1 MNKRQLELAGLN
13 LENERAVLN
22 KLEKNYA
29 EALAIVKSKIELLQA
44 DKASASKIYQIQY
57 QKRLEK
63 QIEGSLKRLKNNNYT
78 TVDGYLKDCY
88 KTGFIGNMYDLQGQ
102 GVPMVVPIDPN
113 KAISIARKTAD
124 GFKLSEKLGGNTK
137 LLKKQVLSEISR
149 GISAEKSYQA
159 IARNISNYGQANL
172 NRTMRIVRTESGR
185 IHSEATSDS
194 IKAVKER
201 GADVVKQ
208 WDSTL
213 DGNTRLLHRQLDGKY
228 CEVDEPF
235 EVSGLKVMYPGG
247 FGTPSEDCNCRCRI
261 VSRAR
266 LAVEG
271 EKTYSKMNNITGELI
286 KCSGYKD
293 FEKKYLER
301 LEKTTDLKT
310 FKKESLTAIKALK
323 QGENVSSKLRFGK
336 YSIGKLPDLNE
347 LKNFKS
353 TEVIIERQSLERIIK
368 KHGKEIGE
376 KEWLMIEDVIKTPDV
391 IADNIAHHKNSILL
405 YKFLGEKSKSCMEC
419 AIVKHNAGYVIH
431 YQKITKRKVKNLDR
445 NNKLL
450 WNNIKVLD

>member
-1 MNKRQLELAGLN
+1 MFFLE
-13 LENERAVLN
+13 
-22 KLEKNYA
+22 
-29 EALAIVKSKIELLQA
+29 
-44 DKASASKIYQIQY
+44 
-57 QKRLEK
+57 
-63 QIEGSLKRLKNNNYT
+63 
-78 TVDGYLKDCY
+78 
-88 KTGFIGNMYDLQGQ
+88 FH
-102 GVPMVVPIDPN
+102 
-113 KAISIARKTAD
+113 
-124 GFKLSEKLGGNTK
+124 LSEKLGGNTK

-185 IHSEATSDS
+185 IHSEATNDS

-213 DGNTRLLHRQLDGKY
+213 DGNTRPLHRQLDGKY

-235 EVSGLKVMYPGG
+235 EVSGLRVMYPGG

-271 EKTYSKMNNITGELI
+271 EKTYSKMNNLTGELI

-310 FKKESLTAIKALK
+310 FKKESLKAIRALK
-323 QGENVSSKLRFGK
+323 QGENVSAELLFGK
-336 YSIGKLPDLNE
+336 YSIGNLPEIDE
-347 LKNFKS
+347 LKILKNA
-353 TEVIIERQSLERIIK
+353 EVIIERKSLERIIK
-368 KHGKEIGE
+368 KHGKEFSE
-376 KEWLMIEDVIKTPDV
+376 KEWLMLEDIVKKPDI
-391 IADNIAHHKNSILL
+391 IADNSMHHRGSFLL
-405 YKFLGEKSKSCMEC
+405 YKYIDENTKSCMEC
-419 AIVKHNAGYVIH
+419 AIAKHTGEHKYWYVIH
-431 YQKITKRKVKNLDR
+431 YQKMKLRKLRKLKNDNKILWGLD
-445 NNKLL
+445 K
-450 WNNIKVLD
+450 KEK

>member
-1 MNKRQLELAGLN
+1 M
-13 LENERAVLN
+13 
-22 KLEKNYA
+22 
-29 EALAIVKSKIELLQA
+29 
-44 DKASASKIYQIQY
+44 
-57 QKRLEK
+57 
-63 QIEGSLKRLKNNNYT
+63 
-78 TVDGYLKDCY
+78 
-88 KTGFIGNMYDLQGQ
+88 
-102 GVPMVVPIDPN
+102 
-113 KAISIARKTAD
+113 
-124 GFKLSEKLGGNTK
+124 
-137 LLKKQVLSEISR
+137 LSEISR
-149 GISAEKSYQA
+149 GISAEKSYQT
-159 IARNISNYGQANL
+159 IARNISDYGQATL

-213 DGNTRLLHRQLDGKY
+213 DGNTRPLHRQLDGKY

-301 LEKTTDLKT
+301 LEQEKSHKNIIRSTQINKKLINSAKFAKKFEKLNESEAVIKEIKKQVVAILNHRNGTLFEDLVFINSKTGETLVSNQMNLKQAIRPT
-310 FKKESLTAIKALK
+310 KKMNKLLKRSEPNTVIAIHNHPESSLPSLSDIGLAYARKYKYGLVVGHNGIVYKYKNNNELGHQHFKTVLDKALK
-323 QGENVSSKLRFGK
+323 KR
-336 YSIGKLPDLNE
+336 YTTNE
-347 LKNFKS
+347 
-353 TEVIIERQSLERIIK
+353 IIK
-368 KHGKEIGE
+368 HAAEQGI
-376 KEWLMIEDVIKTPDV
+376 
-391 IADNIAHHKNSILL
+391 IL
-405 YKFLGEKSKSCMEC
+405 E
-419 AIVKHNAGYVIH
+419 
-431 YQKITKRKVKNLDR
+431 
-445 NNKLL
+445 
-450 WNNIKVLD
+450 VL

>member
-1 MNKRQLELAGLN
+1 M
-13 LENERAVLN
+13 
-22 KLEKNYA
+22 
-29 EALAIVKSKIELLQA
+29 
-44 DKASASKIYQIQY
+44 
-57 QKRLEK
+57 
-63 QIEGSLKRLKNNNYT
+63 
-78 TVDGYLKDCY
+78 
-88 KTGFIGNMYDLQGQ
+88 
-102 GVPMVVPIDPN
+102 
-113 KAISIARKTAD
+113 
-124 GFKLSEKLGGNTK
+124 
-137 LLKKQVLSEISR
+137 LSEISR
-149 GISAEKSYQA
+149 GISAEKSYQT

-185 IHSEATSDS
+185 THSEATSDS

-213 DGNTRLLHRQLDGKY
+213 DGNTRPLHRQLDGKY

-301 LEKTTDLKT
+301 LKKTTDLKT

-323 QGENVSSKLRFGK
+323 QGKNVSSKLRFGK
-336 YSIGKLPDLNE
+336 YSIGNLPKIDE
-347 LKNFKS
+347 LKNLKNA
-353 TEVIIERQSLERIIK
+353 EVIIERKSLERIIK
-368 KHGKEIGE
+368 KHGKEFSE
-376 KEWLMIEDVIKTPDV
+376 KEWLMIENIIKKPDI
-391 IADNIAHHKNSILL
+391 IADNSIHHRGSFLL
-405 YKFLGEKSKSCMEC
+405 YKYIAGNTKSCMEC
-419 AIVKHNAGYVIH
+419 AVVKHDDGYVIH
-431 YQKITKRKVKNLDR
+431 YQKIKLRKLNRLKKEGKILLDLTK
-445 NNKLL
+445 
-450 WNNIKVLD
+450 

>member
-1 MNKRQLELAGLN
+1 MFFLE
-13 LENERAVLN
+13 
-22 KLEKNYA
+22 
-29 EALAIVKSKIELLQA
+29 
-44 DKASASKIYQIQY
+44 
-57 QKRLEK
+57 
-63 QIEGSLKRLKNNNYT
+63 
-78 TVDGYLKDCY
+78 
-88 KTGFIGNMYDLQGQ
+88 FH
-102 GVPMVVPIDPN
+102 
-113 KAISIARKTAD
+113 
-124 GFKLSEKLGGNTK
+124 LSEKLGGNTR

-149 GISAEKSYQA
+149 GISAEKSYQT

-185 IHSEATSDS
+185 IHSKATSDS

-271 EKTYSKMNNITGELI
+271 EKTYSKMNNLTGELI

-301 LEKTTDLKT
+301 LEKEESHKNIVRKTQIDKKFINSAKFTKKFEKLNESEVVIKEIKKQSVDMLNHRNGTLFEDLVFINSKT
-310 FKKESLTAIKALK
+310 GETLVSNQMNLK
-323 QGENVSSKLRFGK
+323 QAIRPTKKMNKLLKRSEPNTVIAIHNHPESSLPSLSDIGLAYARK
-336 YSIGKLPDLNE
+336 YKYGLVVGHNGTVYKYAAR
-347 LKNFKS
+347 KNKS
-353 TEVIIERQSLERIIK
+353 LQFFRYLLDKQ
-368 KHGKEIGE
+368 KEIGYDIKKYKKQM
-376 KEWLMIEDVIKTPDV
+376 KESGL
-391 IADNIAHHKNSILL
+391 IL
-405 YKFLGEKSKSCMEC
+405 E
-419 AIVKHNAGYVIH
+419 
-431 YQKITKRKVKNLDR
+431 
-445 NNKLL
+445 
-450 WNNIKVLD
+450 VL